1 MIELLR
7 LDNVILAVPDLA
19 RAVDWYRERV
29 GLRPVVVREEVAVL
43 HPADG
48 GAGLCLRLGPDDPSH
63 STVWFEVDDARAVAA
78 GLGLEAFR
86 IATGWSVEMTDPWGN
101 TVGFTDYRG

>member
-1 MIELLR
+1 MIEPLR

-48 GAGLCLRLGPDDPSH
+48 GAGLCLRLDPDDPSH

-78 GLGLEAFR
+78 GL
-86 IATGWSVEMTDPWGN
+86 ATGWSVEMTDPWGN

>member
-1 MIELLR
+1 MIEPLR

-48 GAGLCLRLGPDDPSH
+48 GAGLCLRLPSH

-101 TVGFTDYRG
+101 TVGLTDYRG

>member
-1 MIELLR
+1 MSASSGRSSDAE
-7 LDNVILAVPDLA
+7 APH
-19 RAVDWYRERV
+19 
-29 GLRPVVVREEVAVL
+29 GP
-43 HPADG
+43 PADG
-48 GAGLCLRLGPDDPSH
+48 GAGLCLRLDPDAPSH